1 MLLRFPFFVFFFVSF
16 VVEANNT
23 ANEICVSSGLQ
34 KYVGVFA
41 LSNVIFG
48 VGGATLYTVGT
59 AYIDDSVDATAS
71 PLYMGKFEL
80 YFCPV

>member
-1 MLLRFPFFVFFFVSF
+1 MQLHEVNIWTKIIKFLFRNSILA
-16 VVEANNT
+16 ANST
-23 ANEICVSSGLQ
+23 SEELCVSSGLQ

-59 AYIDDSVDATAS
+59 AYIDDSVDSVAS
-71 PLYMGKFEL
+71 PLYMGM
-80 YFCPV
+80 